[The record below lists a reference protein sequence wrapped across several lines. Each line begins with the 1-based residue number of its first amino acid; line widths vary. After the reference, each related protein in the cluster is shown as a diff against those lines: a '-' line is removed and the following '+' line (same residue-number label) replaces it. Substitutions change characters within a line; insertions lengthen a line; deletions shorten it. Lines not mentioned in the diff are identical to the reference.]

1 MEYTDLWLYLST
13 VKKPIFLYGMGNGA
27 DRILYRLEQLGM
39 RARGVFA
46 SDDFVRHQDFHGY
59 TVCSYE
65 EAKAACP
72 EMLVLIAFGSSLPD
86 VMANMRRI
94 AAEQETY
101 APALP
106 LFGEDFFTPTYAA
119 AHREELFRVYSL
131 LADESSRKTFRE
143 MIAYKITGK
152 LQHLLACETPQQQV
166 FETFFALQPGEI
178 CADLGAY
185 NGDTILQFARLCP
198 HYRRIYG
205 MEPDFRTFRKLLV
218 NTAHLERT
226 SLWNACCDAR
236 PQFVSFSAKGG
247 RNSAVGHGRML
258 PAYPL
263 ASLLDGAPVS
273 YIKLDVEGQ
282 EANALLG
289 AQKSIAKYKPKLSV
303 SAYHRSEDLFSLP
316 LLVHSIRPD
325 YQIFLRHH
333 PYIPE
338 WDTNYYFT

>member
-1 MEYTDLWLYLST
+1 MEYTDLWLYLTT
-13 VKKPIFLYGMGNGA
+13 VNKPIFLYGMGNGA
-27 DRILYRLEQLGM
+27 DRILHQLKQLGLQ
-39 RARGVFA
+39 ARGVFA

-65 EAKAACP
+65 EAKAICP

-86 VMANMRRI
+86 VMANMQRI

-101 APALP
+101 VPALP
-106 LFGEDFFTPTYAA
+106 LFGEYFFTSAYAA
-119 AHREELFRVYSL
+119 AHQEQLLKVYSL
-131 LADESSRKTFRE
+131 LADEVSRTVFRQ
-143 MIAYKITGK
+143 IVAYKISGRIA
-152 LQHLLACETPQQQV
+152 HLLACETSQQQA
-166 FETFFALQPGEI
+166 FDTFFSLSPGEI
-178 CADLGAY
+178 YADLGAY
-185 NGDTILQFARLCP
+185 NGDTILQFVQLCP
-198 HYRRIYG
+198 QYRRIYG
-205 MEPDFRTFRKLLV
+205 MEPDIRTFRKLLA

-226 SLWNACCDAR
+226 SLWNACCDAQ

-247 RNSAVGHGRML
+247 RNSAIGQGRL
-258 PAYPL
+258 LSAYPL
-263 ASLLDGAPVS
+263 DALLDGAPVS

-289 AQKSIAKYKPKLSV
+289 AQNSIAKYKPKLLV

-338 WDTNYYFT
+338 WDTNYYFV